1 MLLAAC
7 AATPGPITSAAPCY
21 RPHWLIPFD
30 IQKVRRVAH
39 ESFTTH
45 TGSNLYLTIFE
56 PGPFARSFYF
66 VMSPDPDPASVAKSA
81 NIGIMLDTNRNG
93 KPDCFILGGGTL
105 PDARG
110 NPVPYNFF
118 AIDWGG
124 RGQVE
129 EFISEDLDLDGD
141 RVMDRNAQAILT
153 EPDPDGHFQMGAYL
167 VDGVITRIP
176 KDGSDFLLKKP
187 LYPDGFHFPDDEVTK
202 MTLFAALQ
210 KIWDEL
216 QTKP

>member
-1 MLLAAC
+1 
-7 AATPGPITSAAPCY
+7 
-21 RPHWLIPFD
+21 
-30 IQKVRRVAH
+30 
-39 ESFTTH
+39 
-45 TGSNLYLTIFE
+45 
-56 PGPFARSFYF
+56 
-66 VMSPDPDPASVAKSA
+66 MSPDPDAPSVAKST

-153 EPDPDGHFQMGAYL
+153 ETDPDGRFQMGAYL
-167 VDGVITRIP
+167 VDGAITRIP
-176 KDGSDFLLKKP
+176 KEGSDFLLKKP
-187 LYPDGFHFPDDEVTK
+187 LYPDGFYFPDNEVTK
-202 MTLFAALQ
+202 LTLFAALQ

-216 QTKP
+216 QIKP